1 VKQNKLIVNPQWP
14 TWLLDTVL
22 ALEHASAASL
32 IMKKTLVFGKLEV
45 CWVAMA
51 IFNLPTLASSCCD
64 DPCIN
69 RCNFLLQQ
77 MLKW

>member
-1 VKQNKLIVNPQWP
+1 
-14 TWLLDTVL
+14 
-22 ALEHASAASL
+22 L